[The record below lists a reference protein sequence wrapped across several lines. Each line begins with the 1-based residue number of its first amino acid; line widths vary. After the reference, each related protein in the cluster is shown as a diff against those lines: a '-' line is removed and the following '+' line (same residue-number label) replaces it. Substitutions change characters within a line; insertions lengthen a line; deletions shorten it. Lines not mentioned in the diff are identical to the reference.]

1 MVSSSRC
8 CSARARWCAPATGW
22 PRSIRDRSQVQLAQA
37 QGQLERDRALLHNA
51 QLDLE
56 RYGTLLEQDSIA
68 EQQVATQKSLVAQY
82 EGALQVDQAAVD
94 NARLQL
100 AYSSISAPISGRL
113 GLRLVDEGNMVHASD
128 ANGLV
133 VITQLQPIT
142 VVFSIP
148 EDRICRGDEE
158 VARR

>member
-1 MVSSSRC
+1 M
-8 CSARARWCAPATGW
+8 
-22 PRSIRDRSQVQLAQA
+22 
-37 QGQLERDRALLHNA
+37 
-51 QLDLE
+51 
-56 RYGTLLEQDSIA
+56 
-68 EQQVATQKSLVAQY
+68 
-82 EGALQVDQAAVD
+82 D

-100 AYSSISAPISGRL
+100 AYSSITAPISGRL

-148 EDRICRGDEE
+148 EDRISPRS
-158 VARR
+158 